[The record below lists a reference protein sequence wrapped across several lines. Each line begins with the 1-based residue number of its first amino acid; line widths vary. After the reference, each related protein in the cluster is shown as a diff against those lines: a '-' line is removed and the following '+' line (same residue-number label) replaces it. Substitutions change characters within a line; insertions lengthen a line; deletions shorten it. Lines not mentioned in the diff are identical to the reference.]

1 MPAPV
6 KRLLWVDDEIDL
18 LRPHLLFLQGRGY
31 HVDAVSNGD
40 DALELLRL
48 HPYDLILLDEQMP
61 GRSGMEVLDELRRLD
76 PRVPVVMITK
86 SEEDRT
92 MTEAIGRRVADYLV
106 KPTSPRQV
114 LSVVT
119 RLLEGEAIQQQVV
132 ARDFAGRF
140 RELNARRAEPRD
152 WREWAD
158 DYSELVDWE
167 LRLREAGE
175 TGLLAA
181 LETLLDDFRRE
192 FCRYIAEV
200 YPKWTEGGSGAPP
213 LSVDIVPQFLAPLVG
228 KDRAVLFVVID
239 CLRLDQWRAL
249 LPILEPLAQVEEA
262 LYYSILPTATPF
274 SRNAIF
280 SGMYPDGVSERV
292 PGWWGWEGE
301 GSLNSFEA
309 ELFREQ
315 LKRLTGLNMPVHY
328 DKVFDAGDGEA
339 MLRRLP
345 AHLAQPGVTAVVFN
359 FVDLLTHGRTEST
372 VLLEVARD
380 KEALRALTRQWFERS
395 EALTAIRE
403 ALRMGV
409 PVLVTTDHGSI
420 HCHRPAT
427 VFAKRDT
434 TQNLRYKFGADL
446 RAEDRTLAMTI
457 KDEKALRFPPGK
469 AATNYLIALEDVFF
483 VYPTKLRQ
491 YQARYRG
498 SFLHGG
504 VSPEEMIL
512 PVALLTPR

>member
-1 MPAPV
+1 MPAPA

-18 LRPHLLFLQGRGY
+18 LRPHLLFMQGRGY

-40 DALELLRL
+40 DALELLRMS
-48 HPYDLILLDEQMP
+48 PYDLVLLDEQMP
-61 GRSGMEVLDELRRLD
+61 GRSGMEVFDELRRLD
-76 PRVPVVMITK
+76 ARVPVVMVTK

-119 RLLEGEAIQQQVV
+119 RLLEGRQIQQQVI
-132 ARDFAGRF
+132 ARDFASRF
-140 RELNARRAEPRD
+140 RELNAEHGAARG
-152 WREWAD
+152 WREWCAA
-158 DYSELVDWE
+158 YSELVDWE
-167 LRLREAGE
+167 LKLRAAGE
-175 TGLLAA
+175 TGLLAS

-192 FCRYIAEV
+192 FCQFVCDEYAGWVNGAEDR
-200 YPKWTEGGSGAPP
+200 PP
-213 LSVDIVPQFLAPLVG
+213 LSVDVVPQYLEPVMGTGRTTF
-228 KDRAVLFVVID
+228 FVIID
-239 CLRLDQWRAL
+239 CLRLDQWRTIVPL
-249 LPILEPLAQVEEA
+249 LEPFAQVEEA
-262 LYYSILPTATPF
+262 TYYSILPTATPF

-280 SGMYPDGVSERV
+280 SGMYPDQIAERV
-292 PGWWGWEGE
+292 PGWWGWDGE
-301 GSLNSFEA
+301 GSLNSFEG

-315 LKRLTGLNMPVHY
+315 VRRLEGNLPVHY
-328 DKVFDAGDGEA
+328 EKVFEAGDGESL
-339 MLRRLP
+339 LRRLP
-345 AHLAQPGVTAVVFN
+345 GHLSQPGVTAVVFN
-359 FVDLLTHGRTEST
+359 FVDQLTHGRSESA
-372 VLLEVARD
+372 VLMEVARD

-395 EALTAIRE
+395 EALVAIRT
-403 ALRMGV
+403 ALQKGI

-434 TQNLRYKFGADL
+434 TQNLRYKFGDDL
-446 RAEDRTLAMTI
+446 RAEDRSTAFSTN
-457 KDEKALRFPPGK
+457 DPRRLRFPPGRQ
-469 AATNYLIALEDVFF
+469 ATNYLIALEDVFF

-504 VSPEEMIL
+504 ISPEEMIL

>member
-1 MPAPV
+1 MPAAA

-18 LRPHLLFLQGRGY
+18 LRPHLLFMQGRGY

-40 DALELLRL
+40 DALELLHL
-48 HPYDLILLDEQMP
+48 SPYDLILLDEQMP
-61 GRSGMEVLDELRRLD
+61 GRSGMEVFDELRKLD
-76 PRVPVVMITK
+76 PRVPVVMVTK

-92 MTEAIGRRVADYLV
+92 MTEAIGRRVAEYLV

-119 RLLEGEAIQQQVV
+119 RLLQGEQIQQQLV
-132 ARDFAGRF
+132 ARDFTVRF
-140 RELNARRAEPRD
+140 RDLNALRSVPRG
-152 WREWAD
+152 WREWGES
-158 DYSELVDWE
+158 YSELVDWE

-175 TGLLAA
+175 TGLLAS

-192 FCRYIAEV
+192 FCHFVRDSY
-200 YPKWTEGGSGAPP
+200 GGWVNGAADRPP
-213 LSVDIVPQFLAPLVG
+213 LSPDVVPQFLQPLAADH
-228 KDRAVLFVVID
+228 KSVLFVIID
-239 CLRLDQWRAL
+239 CLRLDQWRAIMPL
-249 LPILEPLAQVEEA
+249 LEPYAQIEEA

-280 SGMYPDGVSERV
+280 SGMYPDQLSERV

-301 GSLNSFEA
+301 GRLNSFEG

-315 LKRLTGLNMPVHY
+315 IHRLMGTTLPVHY
-328 DKVFDAGDGEA
+328 EKVFDSGDGEA
-339 MLRRLP
+339 ALRRLP
-345 AHLAQPGVTAVVFN
+345 SYFGQPGVTGIVFN
-359 FVDLLTHGRTEST
+359 FVDMLTHGRSESA
-372 VLLEVARD
+372 VLWEVARD

-403 ALRMGV
+403 ALSRGI
-409 PVLVTTDHGSI
+409 PVLFTTDHGSI

-434 TQNLRYKFGADL
+434 TQNLRYKFGDDL
-446 RAEDRTLAMTI
+446 RAEEKSLAFSTN
-457 KDEKALRFPPGK
+457 DESVLRFPKGR

-512 PVALLTPR
+512 PVALLSPR